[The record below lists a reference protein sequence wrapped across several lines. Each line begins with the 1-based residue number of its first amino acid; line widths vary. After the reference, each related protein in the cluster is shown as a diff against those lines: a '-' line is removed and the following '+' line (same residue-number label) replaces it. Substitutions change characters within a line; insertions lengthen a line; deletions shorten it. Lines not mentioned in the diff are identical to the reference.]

1 MDNQMERGEPRCLGS
16 TYEANLPVGSWNG
29 TIVYS
34 SHRCS
39 TRVQVKV
46 SDART
51 MEYITKATQN
61 HAGDRGLRWFPDA
74 LI

>member
-34 SHRCS
+34 NHKCS
-39 TRVQVKV
+39 TKVQVKV

-61 HAGDRGLRWFPDA
+61 HADDQGLQWLPDA
-74 LI
+74 LF